1 VSPQPTG
8 SPKRYSVVRRLGLVL
23 LTATI
28 ALVSCVG
35 GTTIDYVDF
44 IQHGDI
50 QYVAPF
56 SSGLGRSPADA
67 DLGPEQFR
75 VTQTLAHAGRG
86 AGYAPHDGDAA
97 FVPVG
102 DPVYAV
108 RGYAPSFRLA
118 ARHDGRLVLYE
129 ADSNPAA
136 KTGADLL
143 DIDGRV
149 SAIALLSQKDGRTV
163 IGRISD
169 PGRVAELVRV
179 VVTGPIVTSRPASA
193 PGMGVVVAFELADGT
208 VTARG
213 YAVDTSILGRGIHA
227 AGAFHDAIVELVANA
242 PTPTSAP
249 LTANLAR
256 RYELAKAAR
265 VTIKGAVNF
274 KQDPALVG
282 RLAAVLDRDLPAFA
296 TSSSSGGN
304 PLIVIFEFPDHYVSL
319 AFDAATNTLSVVS
332 PEDGFGVHADPAIA
346 DALAAA
352 SR

>member
-1 VSPQPTG
+1 MRQFG
-8 SPKRYSVVRRLGLVL
+8 RVL
-23 LTATI
+23 LAP
-28 ALVSCVG
+28 ALMLVSCFG

-44 IQHGDI
+44 IQHGEI

-56 SSGLGRSPADA
+56 SNGLGRSPTDA

-75 VTQTLAHAGRG
+75 VTQTLTRAGRG
-86 AGYAPHDGDAA
+86 PGYEPHDGDAA

-102 DPVYAV
+102 EPVYAV
-108 RGYAPSFRLA
+108 RDYAPSFRLA

-129 ADSNPAA
+129 ADSNPKA
-136 KTGADLL
+136 TSGADLL

-179 VVTGPIVTSRPASA
+179 VVTGPIVPSGPASA
-193 PGMGVVVAFELADGT
+193 PGMSVVVAFELADGT

-227 AGAFHDAIVELVANA
+227 AGAFHDAIVELVAKA
-242 PTPTSAP
+242 ATPTPAP

-256 RYELAKAAR
+256 RYELAKATR
-265 VTIKGAVNF
+265 VTIKGAATF

-296 TSSSSGGN
+296 TSPSSGGN

-319 AFDAATNTLSVVS
+319 AFDGTPNTLSVVA
-332 PEDGFGVHADPAIA
+332 PADGVGVRSDPAIA
-346 DALAAA
+346 DALTAA